1 MSGPDENI
9 HVNSNNGKVIHILSI
24 TLSALLIPAGASTVY
39 RVRRLIYI
47 CFS

>member
-9 HVNSNNGKVIHILSI
+9 HVNSNNGKVIHISI

-39 RVRRLIYI
+39 RVRQLIYI
-47 CFS
+47 CFSW